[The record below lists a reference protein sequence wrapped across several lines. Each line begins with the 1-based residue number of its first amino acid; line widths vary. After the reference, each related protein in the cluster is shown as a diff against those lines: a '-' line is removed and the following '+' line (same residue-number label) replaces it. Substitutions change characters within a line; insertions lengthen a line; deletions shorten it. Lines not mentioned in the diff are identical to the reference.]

1 MTKILADM
9 VPLLV
14 ENICNLIGKLD
25 TNKIVLRSVITL
37 LTQEWSAQAQ
47 QNSITM
53 GTCQWSSRPPN
64 ASYKVKWGFL
74 KSDSKIIANV

>member
-1 MTKILADM
+1 MTKIPADM

-25 TNKIVLRSVITL
+25 TNKIVLGSVITL

-53 GTCQWSSRPPN
+53 GTCQ
-64 ASYKVKWGFL
+64 
-74 KSDSKIIANV
+74 